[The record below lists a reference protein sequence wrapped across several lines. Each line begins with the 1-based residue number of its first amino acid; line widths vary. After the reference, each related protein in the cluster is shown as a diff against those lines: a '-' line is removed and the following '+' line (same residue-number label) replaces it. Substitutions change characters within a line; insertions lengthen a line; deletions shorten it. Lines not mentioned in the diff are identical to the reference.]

1 MNWLVKVI
9 VDQNMAQERVWT
21 EYNSQKCM
29 IPEKYPQLHAPN
41 LILLNK
47 NVLCTSFQHFW
58 NDSNIQIDI
67 LYVHNIFI
75 MAFN

>member
-1 MNWLVKVI
+1 
-9 VDQNMAQERVWT
+9 
-21 EYNSQKCM
+21 M

-67 LYVHNIFI
+67 LYVHTNFI
-75 MAFN
+75 MGFN